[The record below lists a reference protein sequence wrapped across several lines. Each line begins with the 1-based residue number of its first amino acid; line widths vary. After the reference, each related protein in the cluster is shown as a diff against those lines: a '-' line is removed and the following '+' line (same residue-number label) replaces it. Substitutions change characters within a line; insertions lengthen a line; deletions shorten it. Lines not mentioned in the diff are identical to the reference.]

1 MTLTNR
7 KRQSNYTVQEVGARF
22 SAQMFQILRLA
33 TVTRLTKNHGAYDKS
48 HRERRRPS
56 IIIANLAFVLKCTL
70 PVRILEEFNERYFVR
85 TPSPP
90 NAVRHW
96 RSSV

>member
-1 MTLTNR
+1 MLG
-7 KRQSNYTVQEVGARF
+7 V
-22 SAQMFQILRLA
+22 A
-33 TVTRLTKNHGAYDKS
+33 TVTRSAKNHGDYDKS
-48 HRERRRPS
+48 RRERHHPS

-90 NAVRHW
+90 NAVRLW

>member
-22 SAQMFQILRLA
+22 SDQIFQMLSLA
-33 TVTRLTKNHGAYDKS
+33 TVTRSAKNHGDYDKS
-48 HRERRRPS
+48 HRERHHRS
-56 IIIANLAFVLKCTL
+56 IIIPNLAFVLKCTF
-70 PVRILEEFNERYFVR
+70 PVRILVEFNGRYFVR

-90 NAVRHW
+90 NAVRLW